1 LNTEQKKVL
10 LIHYTQTGQLGG
22 VMKAIS
28 GPLTRSAGIS
38 VRVETLRPKVAFP
51 FPWPFFRFFDTFPE
65 TVYGDCPELESLA
78 VDPDEHFDL
87 VILGYQ
93 AWFLSPSLPMQAFLK
108 SPEAA
113 RLLKGRPVVTVVA
126 CRDMWLKAQEI
137 VKQSLAGH
145 GARHVGHVALV
156 DEAGTVGSFLAT
168 PLWMLTGKPGPRLGG
183 LIPKAGVAPEKV
195 AASSRFGERMAETLE
210 SGAPLDESLL
220 RGLDAVR
227 VNTALISSENAVRR
241 GFRVWGGLL
250 RALGPQGHWRRK
262 IALVAYVLW
271 LVLAIVVLVPLG
283 YLLRKIFGPLRR
295 RRLAE
300 LAAYYA
306 APSEP

>member
-1 LNTEQKKVL
+1 VKKVL
-10 LIHYTQTGQLGG
+10 VIHYTQTGQLGS
-22 VMKAIS
+22 VLRTITA
-28 GPLTRSAGIS
+28 PLTESSEIS
-38 VRVETLRPKVAFP
+38 VSVEILRPKVAFP

-65 TVYGDCPELESLA
+65 TVYGDTPELEALT
-78 VDPDEHFDL
+78 VDPAERFDL

-113 RLLKGRPVVTVVA
+113 RLLKDTPVVTVVA

-137 VKQSLAGH
+137 VKQSLASF
-145 GARHVGHVALV
+145 GARHVGHIALT

-195 AASSRFGERMAETLE
+195 AASRRFGERMASVLTQ
-210 SGAPLDESLL
+210 GAPLDESLL
-220 RGLDAVR
+220 RGLDAVW
-227 VNTALISSENAVRR
+227 VNTALISTENAIRR

-250 RALGPQGHWRRK
+250 RALGPQGNWRRK
-262 IALVAYVLW
+262 IALLVYVCW
-271 LVLAIVVLVPLG
+271 LILAIVLLLPLG
-283 YLLRKIFGPLRR
+283 YLLRKILGPLRR
-295 RRLAE
+295 RKLAE
-300 LAAYYA
+300 LAAYYS
-306 APSEP
+306 APSGS